1 MRTIKALL
9 CVAALAAG
17 IATSMAQSNVYS
29 LNVVG
34 YYNQTVGAGQQI
46 IIANQLN
53 TTNNSIGALLAP
65 PMVGNNDALY
75 KFSGAFST
83 SLYSTDDGQWDPD
96 PTVTLNPG
104 EAAMYKN
111 AQAATE
117 TLTFVGEV
125 LQGQL
130 VNTLPLG
137 TLVLRSSMVP
147 QQGGISSVLG
157 VPTDNNDALYVF
169 NVAQTPPAGYKTYL
183 YSTDDGQWDPSEPV
197 INVGQGFFFKTASTA
212 NPANANWVR
221 NFTVQ

>member
-1 MRTIKALL
+1 MRTIKVLVCA
-9 CVAALAAG
+9 AALAAS
-17 IATSMAQSNVYS
+17 IATTVAQNVYS

-34 YYNQTVGAGQQI
+34 YYNQTVGAGQKI

-53 TTNNSIGALLAP
+53 TTNNTIGALLAP
-65 PMVGNNDALY
+65 PMVGNNDQLFKFASGS
-75 KFSGAFST
+75 FSGSI
-83 SLYSTDDGQWDPD
+83 YSTDDGQWDPD

-104 EAAMYKN
+104 EAAFYLPV
-111 AQAATE
+111 AAE

-137 TLVLRSSMVP
+137 TKVLRSSMVP

-157 VPTDNNDALYVF
+157 VPYDNNDQLFVY
-169 NVAQTPPAGYKTYL
+169 NVAQTSSGYTGYI
-183 YSTDDGQWDPSEPV
+183 YSTDDGQWDPNEPV
-197 INVGQGFFFKTASTA
+197 INVGQGFFYQKATTA

>member
-1 MRTIKALL
+1 MRTFKALL
-9 CVAALAAG
+9 GVAALAAG

-34 YYNQTVGAGQQI
+34 YYNLTVGSHQQVM
-46 IIANQLN
+46 IANQLN
-53 TTNNSIGALLAP
+53 TTNNTIGALLTP
-65 PMVGNNDALY
+65 PMVANNDIIY
-75 KFSGAFST
+75 KFNGGFSL
-83 SLYSTDDGQWDPD
+83 SQYSTDDGQWDPD

-104 EAAMYKN
+104 EAVFYKN
-111 AQAATE
+111 AQASTE

-137 TLVLRSSMVP
+137 VQVMRSSMVP
-147 QQGGISSVLG
+147 QQGLVSTDLG
-157 VPTDNNDALYVF
+157 VPYDNNDLLYVY
-169 NVAQTPPAGYKTYL
+169 NTLQNSGGYSLYQ
-183 YSTDDGQWDPSEPV
+183 YSTDDGQWDPSEPT
-197 INVGQGFFFKTASTA
+197 IAVGQGFFYKKASTA

>member
-1 MRTIKALL
+1 MRTVKALL

-34 YYNQTVGAGQQI
+34 YYNLTVGAGQAVM
-46 IIANQLN
+46 IANQLN
-53 TTNNSIGALLAP
+53 TTNNTIGALLVP
-65 PMVGNNDALY
+65 PMVANNDLLY
-75 KFSGAFST
+75 KFNGGFSA
-83 SLYSTDDGQWDPD
+83 SQYSTDDGQWDPS
-96 PTVTLNPG
+96 PAVTLNPG
-104 EAAMYKN
+104 EAALYKN
-111 AQAATE
+111 TQGSTE

-137 TLVLRSSMVP
+137 TQVMRSSMVP
-147 QQGGISSVLG
+147 QQGLISTTLG
-157 VPTDNNDALYVF
+157 VPYDNNDLLYVY
-169 NVAQTPPAGYKTYL
+169 NIAQNSSGYSAYQ
-183 YSTDDGQWDPSEPV
+183 YSTDDGQWDPNEPT
-197 INVGQGFFFKTASTA
+197 INVGQGFFYKKAATA